1 MICALCF
8 EWEYALHMCKG
19 VNSLQEN
26 QRALQV
32 DDCTLYSNPFMQKK
46 VKIVIDTLQI
56 F

>member
-8 EWEYALHMCKG
+8 EWEYVLHMCKG

-26 QRALQV
+26 QRASQV
-32 DDCTLYSNPFMQKK
+32 DDCTLYSNAFTQERMG
-46 VKIVIDTLQI
+46 IMIDTQQI